1 MSTEQLDTEDAA
13 TRARTRRGDDPS
25 DLWVERTG
33 TRTYVGRN
41 GRGAEVQI
49 GPLENHG
56 SFSPGELLKIALAGC
71 TGLTTDAV
79 IARRLGDDY
88 PAVIEVAG
96 VKELPAD
103 RYPHITENLVVDLST
118 LSDRDRDR
126 LLTIVHRAAEEHCT
140 VGRTVTAGAAVTLTV
155 TDAVATAAGAPQVS

>member
-1 MSTEQLDTEDAA
+1 MNHPDSAPASASDDF
-13 TRARTRRGDDPS
+13 GSDPS

-49 GPLENHG
+49 GPVENDG
-56 SFSPGELLKIALAGC
+56 VFSPGELLKIALAAC

-79 IARRLGDDY
+79 LARRLGDEF
-88 PAVIEVAG
+88 AATIRVSG
-96 VKELPAD
+96 VKDTVAD
-103 RYPHITENLVVDLST
+103 RYPAIAEQLLVDLST
-118 LSDRDRDR
+118 LSEKDRAR

-140 VGRTVTAGAAVTLTV
+140 VGRTVTSGTTV
-155 TDAVATAAGAPQVS
+155 SLQVNGGAPQ